1 MEMVVVVVV
10 VVSGNKN
17 REEPESET
25 HPTINL
31 KLLGQHRFLERDS
44 LRPGRGRSE
53 SPDGFVE
60 CFACN
65 EGLHFSSPLSFI

>member
-1 MEMVVVVVV
+1 MRVEVEVEAVAA
-10 VVSGNKN
+10 SKN
-17 REEPESET
+17 RKELELRT

-31 KLLGQHRFLERDS
+31 KLLDQHRFLERDS

>member
-10 VVSGNKN
+10 AASKN
-17 REEPESET
+17 REEPECET

-31 KLLGQHRFLERDS
+31 KLLDQHRFLERDS
-44 LRPGRGRSE
+44 LRPGRGRRE

-65 EGLHFSSPLSFI
+65 EGLHFSSL